1 MTESVHPASHDDER
15 PSEDVDTG
23 PEAADETV
31 PEADAGAPEETA
43 GLTGNA
49 QVDDAV
55 RSVLELGDRPVEEHV
70 EVFEQAHGALRGALN
85 DAAAGR
91 TAPAPGEAPRPT
103 PPGPRPGQG

>member
-15 PSEDVDTG
+15 PDEGVDAEPDT
-23 PEAADETV
+23 ADETV
-31 PEADAGAPEETA
+31 PEEAADAVEETV

-55 RSVLELGDRPVEEHV
+55 RGVRELGERPVEEHV
-70 EVFEQAHGALRGALN
+70 EVFEQAHSALRGALN

-91 TAPAPGEAPRPT
+91 PGHVG
-103 PPGPRPGQG
+103 PGPRPGAPGPRPAQG